1 MLVITFIHASIQ
13 FAFKEIS
20 HALIMLHAKIE
31 LNKLN
36 QKKISFASFGRKEAW
51 SGSLDLYQLDDC
63 VLLNCCA
70 DV

>member
-31 LNKLN
+31 LNK
-36 QKKISFASFGRKEAW
+36 
-51 SGSLDLYQLDDC
+51 
-63 VLLNCCA
+63 
-70 DV
+70 

>member
-51 SGSLDLYQLDDC
+51 SGSLD
-63 VLLNCCA
+63 
-70 DV
+70 